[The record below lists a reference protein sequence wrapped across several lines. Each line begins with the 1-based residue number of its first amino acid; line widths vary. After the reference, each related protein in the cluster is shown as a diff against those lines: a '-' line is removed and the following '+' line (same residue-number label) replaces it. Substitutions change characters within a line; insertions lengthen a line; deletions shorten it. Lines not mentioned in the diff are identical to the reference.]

1 MTNLNLNPGWIIRA
15 AAALLFAAGLSCAE
29 PELSVTRDEGPA
41 RLGQVYRV
49 RCEVSWV
56 GDAAAYAV
64 LPAKFDAIDWGTMTV
79 ADVHGRVADGKNIV
93 TQTIEIVPSKKG
105 EQKVPEISITY
116 LNPEATPPAEKADS
130 RTAPTDSSASPSLR
144 AEPFTMEVRPARIF
158 FWNSG
163 GLGASL
169 LLLTV
174 IGWRVAA
181 HWRRKRQPISVSG
194 GSSAPD
200 LNSIQ
205 SILHLARQ
213 HRLDGKFYEYYQVLA
228 RAAEPADS
236 QLASRLKS
244 LAQEVGY
251 RGSRPTDDDL
261 DGDFRAVER
270 ALARV
275 KEDIQA

>member
-1 MTNLNLNPGWIIRA
+1 MATALMTVLS
-15 AAALLFAAGLSCAE
+15 FACGLSGAE

-41 RLGQVYRV
+41 RLGQVYTI
-49 RCEVSWV
+49 RCEVSWA
-56 GDAAAYAV
+56 GDAGSCAV

-79 ADVHGRVADGKNIV
+79 ADVHGRVADGMNIV
-93 TQTIEIVPSKKG
+93 TQTIEIVPVKTG
-105 EQKVPEISITY
+105 EHKVPELSITY

-144 AEPFTMEVRPARIF
+144 AEPFTMDVVPART

-181 HWRRKRQPISVSG
+181 HWRRKRRPISVCG
-194 GSSAPD
+194 GPAGPALDSV
-200 LNSIQ
+200 Q
-205 SILHLARQ
+205 STLHIARQ
-213 HRLDGKFYEYYQVLA
+213 HRLDGKFYEYYQALA
-228 RAAEPADS
+228 RAAEPVDS
-236 QLASRLKS
+236 QLAFRLKAY
-244 LAQEVGY
+244 AQDVGY

-270 ALARV
+270 AVARF
-275 KEDIQA
+275 KEDLQA